1 MSNPTKFINTKELDN
16 KRWFVRVLLL
26 SSVLVILFTKIYL
39 TIYVID
45 LGVGIYSIL
54 TSFILFNILL
64 ISYFRYKDPY
74 LKDFDKVIPEN
85 EKPLV
90 SIVVPVKN
98 EEADIS
104 TCIQSCID
112 QTYKNKEIIVIDDG
126 STDIDWRDSRHD

>member
-1 MSNPTKFINTKELDN
+1 MALSNPTKFINTKELDN

-74 LKDFDKVIPEN
+74 LKDFDKKIPEN

-112 QTYKNKEIIVIDDG
+112 QTYQNKEIIVIDDG
-126 STDIDWRDSRHD
+126 RYG

>member
-1 MSNPTKFINTKELDN
+1 M
-16 KRWFVRVLLL
+16 
-26 SSVLVILFTKIYL
+26 
-39 TIYVID
+39 ID

-64 ISYFRYKDPY
+64 ISYFRYRDPY
-74 LKDFDKVIPEN
+74 LKDFDKIIPEN

-104 TCIQSCID
+104 KC
-112 QTYKNKEIIVIDDG
+112 V
-126 STDIDWRDSRHD
+126 RHV